1 MNKGYCV
8 SKDNSDNS
16 TEVVLNFKDVCFAYE
31 QREVLHNINLQIRAR
46 DMVAVVGPNGGGKST
61 LLKLALGIIRPV
73 RGEVELFGRPVNKQQ
88 VKRTGYVPQSLSYD
102 AAFPVSVMDVVLM
115 GRIERHRWGMY
126 DKEDRRAACEALETV
141 ELLKLADR
149 SFNQLSGGEKQRI
162 MIAQALSSQPEI
174 IFLDEP
180 TANVDSVVEGKIY
193 DFLAKLNERITIV
206 VVSHNLNVVTQYAS
220 HVVCINHVMEYM
232 DVPHLADD
240 ENRAVSHK
248 NMLVLKHTDSCPT
261 IDPDEKMHTSH
272 LGKLSG
278 RK

>member
-1 MNKGYCV
+1 MSNV
-8 SKDNSDNS
+8 ENNNSG
-16 TEVVLNFKDVCFAYE
+16 EIVLNFKDVCFAYE
-31 QREVLHNINLQIRAR
+31 QREVLHNINLQIRDR

-73 RGEVELFGRPVNKQQ
+73 RGEIELFGMPVNKQQ

-102 AAFPVSVMDVVLM
+102 TAFPVSVMDVVLM
-115 GRIERHRWGMY
+115 GRTERHLWGMY
-126 DKEDRRAACEALETV
+126 DKEDKRAASEALETV
-141 ELLKLADR
+141 ELLRLADR
-149 SFNQLSGGEKQRI
+149 PFNQLSGGEKQRI

-180 TANVDSVVEGKIY
+180 TANVDSAVEGKIY

-220 HVVCINHVMEYM
+220 HIVCINHVLEYM
-232 DVPHLADD
+232 DVQHFADD
-240 ENRAVSHK
+240 VNRAVTHK
-248 NMLVLKHTDSCPT
+248 NMLVLRHTDSCPV

-272 LGKLSG
+272 LGQLSG